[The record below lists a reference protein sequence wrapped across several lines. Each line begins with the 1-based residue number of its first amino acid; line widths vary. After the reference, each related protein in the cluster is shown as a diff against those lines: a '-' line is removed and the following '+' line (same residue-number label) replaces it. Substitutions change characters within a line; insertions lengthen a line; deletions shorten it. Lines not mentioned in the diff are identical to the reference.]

1 MEDAMPETG
10 GAYPFDDPDP
20 YLKFDGPVYDTT
32 PRNFL
37 PFIDTIR
44 RESEWRSLG
53 LAPKKDRSGNYKPII
68 RKGLYFGFHRR
79 VSLSSIDREAI
90 ATGKKCTR
98 NPDSVLSLL
107 RQGINYDDFVSLPE
121 DVVAYCDCQKAA
133 DQGDLETA
141 LSHIKK
147 AFDAKCDEVKYA
159 NAYFAVRLRLGDK
172 SAIGEELTF
181 FRGDI
186 DCLVH
191 SGRVY
196 EWLKYLSSIKDYPGL
211 RMTVRQID
219 EQLDALIA
227 GQAQSRRYSPQ
238 TVEFYAHEKEQF
250 VKKTAHLRKRIGEPY
265 ATQLST

>member
-1 MEDAMPETG
+1 MSETG
-10 GAYPFDDPDP
+10 SAFRFDDPDP
-20 YLKFDGPVYDTT
+20 YLTFDGPVYDTT

-37 PFIDTIR
+37 PFIDTIK
-44 RESEWRSLG
+44 RESKWRSLG

-68 RKGLYFGFHRR
+68 RKGLYFSLHRKIG
-79 VSLSSIDREAI
+79 LSSIDTEAI

-107 RQGINYDDFVSLPE
+107 RQGISYDDFVSLPE
-121 DVVAYCDCQKAA
+121 DVVAYCECQKAA

-141 LSHIKK
+141 LNHIKK
-147 AFDAKCDEVKYA
+147 AFEAKFDEVKYA

-172 SAIGEELTF
+172 SAIEEELTF
-181 FRGDI
+181 FRQDI

-196 EWLKYLSSIKDYPGL
+196 EWLKYLSSTKDYPGL
-211 RMTVRQID
+211 RMTVQQID

-227 GQAQSRRYSPQ
+227 GQAQGRRPTPQ
-238 TVEFYAHEKEQF
+238 RVEFYAHEKEQF
-250 VKKTAHLRKRIGEPY
+250 VKKTAHLRKRIG
-265 ATQLST
+265 AALAKQLSA